1 MTGLSDTIL
10 NSYLQNAHP
19 AWLVLAALAWAL
31 VAVGGIGL
39 AFAGL
44 LTLAERKVAGHVQ
57 SRFGPNRILGHG
69 LTQFVADAIKLV
81 LKEDIIPAN
90 ADRILFRM
98 APYVVNSAFAAV
110 FVAMPFGPR
119 LMATDINTGIYYIA
133 AVGSFVVIGIV
144 MSGYASNNKWSLLGG
159 LRSAAQVVSYEVPIG
174 LAVLVVILATGSLS
188 MQRIVEVQGAWGGM
202 GWNIIRSPF
211 LFIAF
216 WVYFIASIA
225 ENNRTPFD
233 LPEAESELVAGYNT
247 EYSGIRFGVFF
258 MAEFGNVWVV
268 AALSTALFLGGW
280 QIPIIGTLGSG
291 NFWVDGM
298 VGFGVFLI
306 KSLPLTWL
314 ILMLRWTLPRL
325 RVDQLMN
332 ICWKYLVPAGFLCIL
347 GQAAWMLLI
356 S

>member
-10 NSYLQNAHP
+10 NGYLEGAHP
-19 AWLVLAALAWAL
+19 AWFVLAAVAWSL

-39 AFAGL
+39 TFAGL
-44 LTLAERKVAGHVQ
+44 LTLAERKIAGHVQ
-57 SRFGPNRILGHG
+57 SRFGPNRIIGHG

-81 LKEDIIPAN
+81 LKEDLIPAN
-90 ADRILFRM
+90 ADKILFRM
-98 APYVVNSAFAAV
+98 APYLVFAAFSAI

-119 LMATDINTGIYYIA
+119 LMAADINTGIYYIA

-144 MSGYASNNKWSLLGG
+144 MSGYSSNNKWSLLGG

-174 LAVLVVILATGSLS
+174 LAVLTVVLSVGSLS
-188 MQRIVEVQGAWGGM
+188 MQRIVADQGVWAGF

-216 WVYFIASIA
+216 WIYFIASVA

-233 LPEAESELVAGYNT
+233 LPEAESELVSGYNT
-247 EYSGIRFGVFF
+247 EYSGMRFGAFF

-280 QIPIIGTLGSG
+280 QIPVIGTLDSG
-291 NFWVDGM
+291 NVWVDG
-298 VGFGVFLI
+298 VAGFVMFLI

-332 ICWKYLVPAGFLCIL
+332 VCWKYLVPAGFFCIL
-347 GQAAWMLLI
+347 GQAAWMLVI